1 MPEPRLTDRARHSRL
16 APLTT
21 YRSPMERALRRL
33 HDPDWTAEERVVRGR
48 THVMLGIGLAMTS
61 LLLWMTVVFATSARW
76 DWRAIGLA
84 ATYGVVGAGVL
95 AGSGIARI
103 AMLFHALASARMF
116 WFMLVV
122 LSGFR
127 HGFDVKPLL
136 FAGISGLYLAGTA
149 LANLTPAA
157 NAYHAAQVARREAR
171 KASKRKSLD
180 EWRNARR

>member
-1 MPEPRLTDRARHSRL
+1 
-16 APLTT
+16 
-21 YRSPMERALRRL
+21 MERALRRL
-33 HDPDWTAEERVVRGR
+33 HDPDWTAEERVARGR
-48 THVMLGIGLAMTS
+48 THVTLGIALAMAS
-61 LLLWMTVVFATSARW
+61 LLGWMGTSFLYTVRW
-76 DWRAIGLA
+76 DWRILGLV
-84 ATYGVVGAGVL
+84 ATYGIVGAGVL

-103 AMLFHALASARMF
+103 AMLFHAMATARMF

-157 NAYHAAQVARREAR
+157 NAYHMAQVARRAAR
-171 KASKRKSLD
+171 RASKRKSLD